1 MGNTLLPTWEKT
13 GNTDSSDAATAD
25 VWNAAVTT
33 ATAVPATWV
42 MPPRDQKPAVA
53 SSSAASV
60 AAAIL
65 WFAASSWRS
74 TASKNLPS
82 YLVSWLAAV
91 DVAPSPS
98 SSRRSSS
105 ELLLL
110 PLAVDA
116 ANGLQALPLPC
127 RTLLPPSLHHQDRL
141 ARLKPCL
148 IGRSQQAHQ
157 LVNPCFYA
165 FA

>member
-1 MGNTLLPTWEKT
+1 MGLTWEKT
-13 GNTDSSDAATAD
+13 GNTDSADAATAD
-25 VWNAAVTT
+25 V
-33 ATAVPATWV
+33 
-42 MPPRDQKPAVA
+42 
-53 SSSAASV
+53 SV

-74 TASKNLPS
+74 TVSKNLPS

-91 DVAPSPS
+91 QGAPSPS

-127 RTLLPPSLHHQDRL
+127 RTLLPPPMLHR

>member
-42 MPPRDQKPAVA
+42 MPPRDQKPAVT

-141 ARLKPCL
+141 ARLKPCF
-148 IGRSQQAHQ
+148 IGRSTGQSMF
-157 LVNPCFYA
+157 LCLRVMK
-165 FA
+165 

>member
-42 MPPRDQKPAVA
+42 MPPRDQKP
-53 SSSAASV
+53 SV

-127 RTLLPPSLHHQDRL
+127 RTLLPPPMLHRD
-141 ARLKPCL
+141 RLKPCL

>member
-1 MGNTLLPTWEKT
+1 MGTLLPTWEKT
-13 GNTDSSDAATAD
+13 GNTDSADAATPD

-33 ATAVPATWV
+33 PTAEPATLV
-42 MPPRDQKPAVA
+42 MPPRIPKPAVA

-91 DVAPSPS
+91 QCAPAPS

-105 ELLLL
+105 ELLSL

-116 ANGLQALPLPC
+116 ANGLQALPLPVPNF
-127 RTLLPPSLHHQDRL
+127 RPPPPMLHQDS
-141 ARLKPCL
+141 LKPCL
-148 IGRSQQAHQ
+148 IG
-157 LVNPCFYA
+157 
-165 FA
+165 